1 MNARQTVMKKCDENL
16 ETLERILREREK
28 ERVASARRIARRK
41 IEERESGSK

>member
-16 ETLERILREREK
+16 GNFGADTER

-41 IEERESGSK
+41 IEEGESGSK